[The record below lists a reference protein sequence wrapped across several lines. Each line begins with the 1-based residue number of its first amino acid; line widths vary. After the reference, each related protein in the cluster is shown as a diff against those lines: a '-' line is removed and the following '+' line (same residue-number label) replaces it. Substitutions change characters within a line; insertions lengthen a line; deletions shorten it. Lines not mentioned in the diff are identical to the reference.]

1 MTSPRSVC
9 TVVAAG
15 AVLIFM
21 GCNKQTDP
29 AGPIPPA
36 RSVIFSEGFETD
48 LANYSQVTYMPG
60 WSIMSISTAAAHAS
74 SAQSL
79 TSDTNLSGIKRAFY
93 PGIED
98 SIAGL
103 EFYLMAKQAGQTDFY
118 VALATSGSSFNG
130 LFTIMGMGID
140 KSDSLWYIYENTPT
154 DSASMEHTNFAP
166 LGFNIWYKCNI
177 EYEFSTST
185 LTYSLNDS
193 VIHTRTVPTTNAI
206 PLFVAMRDSVGAQG
220 PKEYYIDDVTV
231 YKR

>member
-1 MTSPRSVC
+1 M
-9 TVVAAG
+9 
-15 AVLIFM
+15 FM
-21 GCNKQTDP
+21 GCNKKTDP
-29 AGPIPPA
+29 AGPPDPTPPA
-36 RSVIFSEGFETD
+36 RTVIFSEDFETD
-48 LANYSQVTYMPG
+48 LSLYSQVTYMPG
-60 WSIMSISTAAAHAS
+60 WSMMDTTKAAAHAS

-103 EFYLMAKQAGQTDFY
+103 EFYLMAKQAGQTNFY
-118 VALATSGSSFNG
+118 AALATSGSSFNG

-154 DSASMEHTNFAP
+154 DSATMEHTNFAP
-166 LGFNIWYKCNI
+166 LAFNVWYKCNV

-185 LTYSLNDS
+185 ITYFLNDS
-193 VIHTRTVPTTNAI
+193 VILTRTVPTTNAI
-206 PLFVAMRDSVGAQG
+206 PLFVTMRDSVGAQG
-220 PKEYYIDDVTV
+220 PKEYYLDDVTV